1 MSRLKKAVGYVIR
14 TQNYGETSK
23 ILKVLTREAGVIS
36 LIAKGARRPTSPF
49 GAALEPLTLS
59 EFVYYDRE
67 GLKTLSQASLLRA
80 YPELQRDYDR
90 LTAALRC
97 ARFVH
102 RLLEED
108 HREEGAF
115 ELFGELLEALSTEE
129 DVRLYELA
137 FQWKLMAG
145 LGVAPQ
151 WERCAACGRDLSH
164 ASRGLAFS
172 PEKGGLVCGSC
183 RSSSGF
189 AGSAGQGK
197 GEGKGAREIPLS
209 PGTARGLAM
218 LLKLPFPKLKRLR
231 LSEEETALGERLLKG
246 FAAHHLRP
254 VAGLRP
260 GEKEPANAAEPRR
273 RA

>member
-14 TQNYGETSK
+14 TQDYGETSK
-23 ILKVLTREAGVIS
+23 ILKVLTREAGMIS
-36 LIAKGARRPTSPF
+36 LIAKGARRPNSRF
-49 GAALEPLTLS
+49 GAALEPLCLS

-67 GLKTLSQASLLRA
+67 GLKTLSQASLLKVHE
-80 YPELQRDYDR
+80 ELQRDYDR

-102 RLLEED
+102 RLLEDD
-108 HREEGAF
+108 HVEERAF

-137 FQWKLMAG
+137 FRWKLLAR

-151 WERCAACGRDLSH
+151 LERCAVCGQDLS
-164 ASRGLAFS
+164 AAARRMGFS
-172 PEKGGLVCGSC
+172 WEKGGLLCEGC
-183 RSSSGF
+183 RSSSDP
-189 AGSAGQGK
+189 GSG
-197 GEGKGAREIPLS
+197 GEREVREVPLA

-218 LLKLPFPKLKRLR
+218 LLRFPFPKLRRLK
-231 LSEEETALGERLLKG
+231 LSEEEVTIGERLLRE
-246 FAAHHLRP
+246 FVAHHLRP
-254 VAGLRP
+254 VADT
-260 GEKEPANAAEPRR
+260 GEKATARGSRR